1 MVSELAD
8 NVCGS
13 FLARSLV
20 ARAAVGDSPGR
31 KENRK
36 TWDFVLFA
44 LRILAVAELEATVG
58 LPWTFRDDSKSRRFP
73 FDLGRYHRVVGD
85 SF

>member
-13 FLARSLV
+13 PLARGFV
-20 ARAAVGDSPGR
+20 ARAAVGHSQDR
-31 KENRK
+31 KKDRK
-36 TWDFVLFA
+36 TGDLDLFA

-58 LPWTFRDDSKSRRFP
+58 LP
-73 FDLGRYHRVVGD
+73 
-85 SF
+85 

>member
-13 FLARSLV
+13 SLARGLV
-20 ARAAVGDSPGR
+20 ARAVVGYSQDR
-31 KENRK
+31 KKDLK
-36 TWDFVLFA
+36 TRNFDLLA

-58 LPWTFRDDSKSRRFP
+58 LP
-73 FDLGRYHRVVGD
+73 
-85 SF
+85 